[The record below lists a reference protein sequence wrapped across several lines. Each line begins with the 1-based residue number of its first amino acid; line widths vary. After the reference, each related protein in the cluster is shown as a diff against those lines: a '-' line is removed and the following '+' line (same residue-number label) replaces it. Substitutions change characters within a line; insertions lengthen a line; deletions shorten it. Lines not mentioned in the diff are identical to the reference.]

1 MFSAS
6 LGVSGSLGGLAGCG
20 AAGRG
25 TGRPADLVLQLP
37 ATDYLP
43 DGAHFVVVAQPI
55 ALMDAP
61 ATASVIAALIPSE
74 RFDTFRA
81 HNGIDP
87 RTLTELAY
95 AEYRDGA
102 GASLGTVLVVR
113 GPFNARVAVGE
124 MAHRMIPVESERDE
138 PYYRRG
144 GIYAG
149 LRRDA
154 IAIDEHTLVLVTGSP
169 VLAERALAIAEPRSL
184 EGDAGAITASLAAG
198 GAPLLVLWPQP
209 LNLPLGTDLAL
220 ILARERALGV
230 ALRGDGDGRVE
241 LVAEAR
247 GEFPP
252 GIEDNLRALAQSL
265 SYSDMGHR
273 LGMAELEGTLE
284 VHVTPNGVRA
294 SGALSAATLA
304 EGLRALLV
312 AEIAEI
318 VGEEAPP
325 STPDRPPIHSGSG
338 R

>member
-1 MFSAS
+1 MA
-6 LGVSGSLGGLAGCG
+6 
-20 AAGRG
+20 
-25 TGRPADLVLQLP
+25 QLP
-37 ATDYLP
+37 AADYLP
-43 DGAHFVVVAQPI
+43 DGAHFVVVAEPRVLI
-55 ALMDAP
+55 ASP
-61 ATASVIAALIPSE
+61 ATASVIAALIPDE

-95 AEYRDGA
+95 GEYRDAA
-102 GASLGTVLVVR
+102 GASLGTVLAVR

-124 MAHRMIPVESERDE
+124 MAHRMIPVESESDT

-169 VLAERALAIAEPRSL
+169 VLASRSLAIATPRAL
-184 EGDAGAITASLAAG
+184 EGDAGAVAAALRP
-198 GAPLLVLWPQP
+198 APLVVLWPQP
-209 LNLPLGTDLAL
+209 LDLPLGTDLAL
-220 ILARERALGV
+220 IMARERALGV
-230 ALRGDGDGRVE
+230 ALSGREEAVVE
-241 LVAEAR
+241 LAAEAR

-252 GIEDNLRALAQSL
+252 GIEDNLRALARSL
-265 SYSDMGHR
+265 SFSDMGHR
-273 LGMAELEGTLE
+273 LGMAELEDTLE

-318 VGEEAPP
+318 VGEEP
-325 STPDRPPIHSGSG
+325 R
-338 R
+338 

>member
-1 MFSAS
+1 M
-6 LGVSGSLGGLAGCG
+6 
-20 AAGRG
+20 
-25 TGRPADLVLQLP
+25 LQLP
-37 ATDYLP
+37 VTDYLP
-43 DGAHFVVVAQPI
+43 DGAHFVVVAQPD

-95 AEYRDGA
+95 GEYRDAA
-102 GASLGTVLVVR
+102 GASLGTVLAVR

-124 MAHRMIPVESERDE
+124 MAHRMIPVESESDE

-169 VLAERALAIAEPRSL
+169 VLASRSLAIAQPRSL
-184 EGDAGAITASLAAG
+184 EGDAGAIAANLAA

-230 ALRGDGDGRVE
+230 ALSGDGDGRVA

-284 VHVTPNGVRA
+284 VHVTPHGVRA

-318 VGEEAPP
+318 VGEEASP
-325 STPDRPPIHSGSG
+325 STPDPSPIHSGSG